1 MEKEEFIKSK
11 NIIISSI
18 DKLNKELMDLKSKY
32 IEANAKFKNGEKV
45 LATHKNG
52 VEKFLFVSSLSINYS
67 NDISYRYNKC
77 KKDGTVSMHEDWC
90 LRNWEISKIKEL

>member
-18 DKLNKELMDLKSKY
+18 DKLNKELIDLKSKY

-77 KKDGTVSMHEDWC
+77 KKDGTISMHEDWN
-90 LRNWEISKIKEL
+90 LNN

>member
-11 NIIISSI
+11 NIITSSI

-77 KKDGTVSMHEDWC
+77 KKDGTVSMHEDWDISD
-90 LRNWEISKIKEL
+90 WEISKINN

>member
-77 KKDGTVSMHEDWC
+77 KKDGTVSMHEDW
-90 LRNWEISKIKEL
+90 NISDWEISKINN